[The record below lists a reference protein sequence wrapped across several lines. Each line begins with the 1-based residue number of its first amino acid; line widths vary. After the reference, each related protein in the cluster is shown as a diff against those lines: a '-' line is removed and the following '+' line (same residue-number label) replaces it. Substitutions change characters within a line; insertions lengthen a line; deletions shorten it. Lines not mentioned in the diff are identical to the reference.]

1 MTHQWLSVTT
11 PTNLR
16 HKQTHTH
23 IATHAC
29 THGHTDTHRHARMH
43 THTHT
48 GTYAHTHTY
57 TSTHSPEVLK
67 TWYSRVRRL
76 KVVTLKTGHNQSE
89 NISIKYYIVTINMNG
104 ILMQQVW
111 MYLKTSS
118 NDKIPTELFDI
129 MRKFRDSTGQG
140 VLFII
145 CTVYHR
151 VILNCELPCISKQH
165 TWRIY
170 K

>member
-1 MTHQWLSVTT
+1 MHAHTGT
-11 PTNLR
+11 
-16 HKQTHTH
+16 QTHTG
-23 IATHAC
+23 THAC
-29 THGHTDTHRHARMH
+29 

-104 ILMQQVW
+104 ILMQQV
-111 MYLKTSS
+111 
-118 NDKIPTELFDI
+118 
-129 MRKFRDSTGQG
+129 
-140 VLFII
+140 
-145 CTVYHR
+145 
-151 VILNCELPCISKQH
+151 
-165 TWRIY
+165 
-170 K
+170 